1 MENIKS
7 MNKLLLIII
16 FIFSAISCSEQEKPI
31 SENFKE
37 RGLSSLHAKEFKK
50 DIIRIEENIY
60 VAIGYALANVI
71 MIVGENENVIVDTT
85 GSEEAASIIK
95 EKLDKI
101 SSNPVNNIIYTHN
114 HPDHIGGATIFA
126 NTLDANIYGQENI
139 LYNID
144 NISTIIRPII
154 YERSA
159 RQFGIPLNKEDIVHQ
174 GIGGFLEINAETT
187 TGLLRPNITFDK
199 ELNLN
204 IDNISIELA
213 HVPGETDDH
222 LYVYLP
228 DQEAVMVGD
237 NFYRSFANLY
247 AIRGTKYRN
256 PMEWVYSL
264 DKIRSL
270 NAKYLVPSHSRPV
283 IGKDNVYNALTDYR
297 DAIQFVHDQTVRYIN
312 KGLLPD
318 EIVARINLPPHLRSS
333 PYLQEFY
340 GSVSSYVRSIF
351 AGYIGWFNGNI
362 TSLHPL
368 SAEDKA
374 EKMIELASKKTDLH
388 EAAKLALENGEYQWA
403 MELTDSLI
411 AFDGKDQK
419 ARDIKAIAAEK
430 FALTQ
435 TASNDYYFYKTVAGE
450 LRGDYGVYFKDV
462 KASTQQLKAIPMKS
476 IMKSLP
482 VNLNA
487 EKTLDINKKVMFK
500 FSDTEDVFILNIRRG
515 IVELGYNEISDA
527 DLVIL
532 SNQHEIKE
540 ILAGLKNIAQI
551 SLALTDGS
559 ISIEGGR
566 LEFLKTLGYFTD

>member
-1 MENIKS
+1 M
-7 MNKLLLIII
+7 
-16 FIFSAISCSEQEKPI
+16 FSAVSCSEQQI
-31 SENFKE
+31 SSDKE
-37 RGLSSLHAKEFKK
+37 RGLSTEHAKEFQKE
-50 DIIRIEENIY
+50 IIKIEDNIY

-71 MIVGENENVIVDTT
+71 MIVGDSENVIVDTT
-85 GSEEAASIIK
+85 GSEEAAKIVKK
-95 EKLDKI
+95 ELNKI
-101 SSNPVNNIIYTHN
+101 STNPVNNIIYTHN

-126 NTLDANIYGQENI
+126 SSVDANIYGQENI

-159 RQFGIPLNKEDIVHQ
+159 RQFGIPLDKDDIIHQ
-174 GIGGFLEINAETT
+174 GIGGFLEINADTT
-187 TGLLRPNITFDK
+187 TGLLRPNVTFDK
-199 ELNLN
+199 NLNLN
-204 IDNISIELA
+204 INNIQIELG

-228 DQEAVMVGD
+228 DKEAVMVGD

-270 NAKYLVPSHSRPV
+270 NAKYLIPSHSRPV
-283 IGKDNVYNALTDYR
+283 VGKDNVYNALTDYR

-318 EIVARINLPPHLRSS
+318 EIAAQIELPSHLRSS

-340 GSVSSYVRSIF
+340 GSISSYVRSIF
-351 AGYIGWFNGNI
+351 VGYIGWFNGNI
-362 TSLHPL
+362 TTLHPM

-374 EKMIELASKKTDLH
+374 AKMIELATKQTDLH
-388 EAAKLALENGEYQWA
+388 EAAQLAVENGEYQWA

-411 AFDGKDQK
+411 ALNNEDQK
-419 ARDIKAIAAEK
+419 AKDIKAYAADK

-450 LRGDYGVYFKDV
+450 LRGDYEVYFRDV
-462 KASTQQLKAIPMKS
+462 KATPKQLQAIPMKS
-476 IMKSLP
+476 IIKSLP

-487 EKTLDINKKVMFK
+487 KKTLDINKKVMFE
-500 FSDTEDVFILNIRRG
+500 FSDIDDIFVLNIRRG
-515 IVELGYNEISDA
+515 IVELGYNQINDA
-527 DLVIL
+527 DLIVKT
-532 SNQHEIKE
+532 SQHELKE

-559 ISIEGGR
+559 IEIEGGR
-566 LEFLKTLGYFTD
+566 LDFLKTLGYFTD

>member
-1 MENIKS
+1 MHKI
-7 MNKLLLIII
+7 LLIIMLM
-16 FIFSAISCSEQEKPI
+16 FSAVSCSEQRT
-31 SENFKE
+31 SSDKE
-37 RGLSSLHAKEFKK
+37 RGLSTDHAKEFQKE
-50 DIIRIEENIY
+50 IIKIEDNIY

-71 MIVGENENVIVDTT
+71 MIVGDSENVIVDTT
-85 GSEEAASIIK
+85 GSEEAAKIVKK
-95 EKLDKI
+95 ELNKI
-101 SSNPVNNIIYTHN
+101 STNPVNNIIYTHN

-126 NTLDANIYGQENI
+126 SSVDANIYGQENI

-159 RQFGIPLNKEDIVHQ
+159 RQFGIPLDKDDIIHQ
-174 GIGGFLEINAETT
+174 GIGGFLEINADTT
-187 TGLLRPNITFDK
+187 TGLLRPNVTFDK
-199 ELNLN
+199 YLNLN
-204 IDNISIELA
+204 INNIQIELG

-228 DQEAVMVGD
+228 DKEAVMVGD

-270 NAKYLVPSHSRPV
+270 NAKYLIPSHSRPV
-283 IGKDNVYNALTDYR
+283 VGKDNVYNALTDYR

-318 EIVARINLPPHLRSS
+318 EIAAQIELPSHLRSS

-340 GSVSSYVRSIF
+340 GSISSYVRSIF
-351 AGYIGWFNGNI
+351 VGYIGWFNGNI
-362 TSLHPL
+362 TTLHPM

-374 EKMIELASKKTDLH
+374 AKMIELATKQTDLH
-388 EAAKLALENGEYQWA
+388 EAAQLAVENGEYQWA

-411 AFDGKDQK
+411 ALNNEDQK
-419 ARDIKAIAAEK
+419 AKDIKAYAADK

-450 LRGDYGVYFKDV
+450 LRGDYEVYFRDV
-462 KASTQQLKAIPMKS
+462 KATPKQLQAIPMKS
-476 IMKSLP
+476 IIKSLP

-487 EKTLDINKKVMFK
+487 KKTLDINKKVMFK
-500 FSDTEDVFILNIRRG
+500 FSDIDDVFVLNIRRG
-515 IVELGYNEISDA
+515 IVELGYNQINDA
-527 DLVIL
+527 DLIVKT
-532 SNQHEIKE
+532 SQHELKE

-559 ISIEGGR
+559 IEIEGGR
-566 LEFLKTLGYFTD
+566 LDFLKTLSYFTD

>member
-1 MENIKS
+1 M
-7 MNKLLLIII
+7 
-16 FIFSAISCSEQEKPI
+16 FSAVSCSEQQI
-31 SENFKE
+31 SSDKE
-37 RGLSSLHAKEFKK
+37 RGLSTEHAKEFQKE
-50 DIIRIEENIY
+50 IIKIEDNIY

-71 MIVGENENVIVDTT
+71 MIVGDSENVIVDTT
-85 GSEEAASIIK
+85 GSEEAAKIVKK
-95 EKLDKI
+95 ELNKI
-101 SSNPVNNIIYTHN
+101 STNPVNNIIYTHN

-126 NTLDANIYGQENI
+126 SSVDANIYGQENI

-159 RQFGIPLNKEDIVHQ
+159 RQFGIPLDKDDIIHQ
-174 GIGGFLEINAETT
+174 GIGGFLEINADTT
-187 TGLLRPNITFDK
+187 TGLLRPNVTFDK
-199 ELNLN
+199 NLNLN
-204 IDNISIELA
+204 INNIQIELG

-228 DQEAVMVGD
+228 DKEAVMVGD

-270 NAKYLVPSHSRPV
+270 NAKYLIPSHSRPV
-283 IGKDNVYNALTDYR
+283 VGKDNVYNALTDYR

-318 EIVARINLPPHLRSS
+318 EIAAQIELPSHLRSS

-340 GSVSSYVRSIF
+340 GSISSYVRSIF
-351 AGYIGWFNGNI
+351 VGYIGWFNGNI
-362 TSLHPL
+362 TTLHPMN
-368 SAEDKA
+368 AEDKA
-374 EKMIELASKKTDLH
+374 AKMIELATKQTDLH
-388 EAAKLALENGEYQWA
+388 EAAQLAVENGEYQWA

-411 AFDGKDQK
+411 ALNNEDQK
-419 ARDIKAIAAEK
+419 AKDIKAYAADK

-450 LRGDYGVYFKDV
+450 LRGDYEVYFRDV
-462 KASTQQLKAIPMKS
+462 KATPKQLQAIPMKS
-476 IMKSLP
+476 IIKSLP

-487 EKTLDINKKVMFK
+487 KKTLDINKKVMFK
-500 FSDTEDVFILNIRRG
+500 FSDIDDVFVLNIRRG
-515 IVELGYNEISDA
+515 IVELGYNQINDA
-527 DLVIL
+527 DLIVKT
-532 SNQHEIKE
+532 SQHELKE

-559 ISIEGGR
+559 IEIEGGR
-566 LEFLKTLGYFTD
+566 LDFLKTLGYFTD

>member
-1 MENIKS
+1 MHK
-7 MNKLLLIII
+7 LLIII
-16 FIFSAISCSEQEKPI
+16 TLISLTISCSENKIAE
-31 SENFKE
+31 SSKE
-37 RGLSSLHAKEFKK
+37 RGLSAEHAKEFEE
-50 DIIRIEENIY
+50 DIIKIEDNIY
-60 VAIGYALANVI
+60 VAVGYALANVI
-71 MIVGENENVIVDTT
+71 MIVGDNENIIVDTT
-85 GSEEAASIIK
+85 GSEEAASTVKK
-95 EKLDKI
+95 ELDKI
-101 SSNPVNNIIYTHN
+101 STSPVNNIIYTHN

-126 NTLDANIYGQENI
+126 NNLDANVYGQENI

-154 YERSA
+154 YERSS

-187 TGLLRPNITFDK
+187 VGLLRPNITFDK
-199 ELNLN
+199 KLNLN
-204 IDNISIELA
+204 IDNIKIELG

-228 DQEAVMVGD
+228 EQEAVMVGD

-270 NAKYLVPSHSRPV
+270 EAKYLVPSHSRPV
-283 IGKDNVYNALTDYR
+283 VGKDKVYNALTDYR

-318 EIVARINLPPHLRSS
+318 EIVAQIQLPPHLSAS

-340 GSVSSYVRSIF
+340 GSISSYVRSIF
-351 AGYIGWFNGNI
+351 VGYIGWFNGNI
-362 TSLHPL
+362 TTLHPI
-368 SAEDKA
+368 SAEEKA
-374 EKMIELASKKTDLH
+374 VKMIELASKQTDLH
-388 EAAKLALENGEYQWA
+388 EAAQLALDNGEYQWA

-411 AFDGKDQK
+411 AFDSEDQK
-419 ARDIKAIAAEK
+419 AKDIKAFAADK

-450 LRGDYGVYFKDV
+450 LRGDYEVYFKDIKV
-462 KASTQQLKAIPMKS
+462 SAKQLKAIPMQS
-476 IMKSLP
+476 IIKSLP

-500 FSDTEDVFILNIRRG
+500 FSDTRDVFILNIRRG
-515 IVELGYNEISDA
+515 IVELGYEEIDDA
-527 DLVIL
+527 DLVVE
-532 SNQHEIKE
+532 SSQSEIKE

-559 ISIEGGR
+559 IKIEGGR
-566 LEFLKTLGYFTD
+566 LEFLKTLSYFAD

>member
-1 MENIKS
+1 MHK
-7 MNKLLLIII
+7 LLIII
-16 FIFSAISCSEQEKPI
+16 TLISLTISCSENKIAE
-31 SENFKE
+31 SSKE
-37 RGLSSLHAKEFKK
+37 RGLSAEHAKEFEK
-50 DIIRIEENIY
+50 DIIKIEDNIY
-60 VAIGYALANVI
+60 VAVGYALANVI
-71 MIVGENENVIVDTT
+71 MIVGDNENIIVDTT
-85 GSEEAASIIK
+85 GSEEAASTVKK
-95 EKLDKI
+95 ELDKI
-101 SSNPVNNIIYTHN
+101 STSPVNNIIYTHN

-126 NTLDANIYGQENI
+126 NNLDANVYGQENI

-154 YERSA
+154 YERSS

-187 TGLLRPNITFDK
+187 VGLLRPNITFDK
-199 ELNLN
+199 KLNLN
-204 IDNISIELA
+204 IDNIKIELG

-228 DQEAVMVGD
+228 EQEAVMVGD

-270 NAKYLVPSHSRPV
+270 EAKYLVPSHSRPV
-283 IGKDNVYNALTDYR
+283 AGKDKVYNALTDYR

-318 EIVARINLPPHLRSS
+318 EIVAQIQLPPHLSAS

-340 GSVSSYVRSIF
+340 GSISSYVRSIF
-351 AGYIGWFNGNI
+351 VGYIGWFNGNI
-362 TSLHPL
+362 TTLHPI
-368 SAEDKA
+368 SAEEKA
-374 EKMIELASKKTDLH
+374 VKMIELASKQTDLH
-388 EAAKLALENGEYQWA
+388 EAAQLALDNGEYQWA

-411 AFDGKDQK
+411 AFDSEDQK
-419 ARDIKAIAAEK
+419 AKDIKAFAADK

-450 LRGDYGVYFKDV
+450 LRGDYEVYFKDIKV
-462 KASTQQLKAIPMKS
+462 SAKQLKAIPMQS
-476 IMKSLP
+476 IIKSLP

-500 FSDTEDVFILNIRRG
+500 FSDTRDVFILNIRRG
-515 IVELGYNEISDA
+515 IVELGYEEIDDA
-527 DLVIL
+527 DLVVE
-532 SNQHEIKE
+532 SSQSEIKE

-559 ISIEGGR
+559 IKIEGGR
-566 LEFLKTLGYFTD
+566 LEFLKTLSYFAD

>member
-1 MENIKS
+1 
-7 MNKLLLIII
+7 MNNLALMAFLV
-16 FIFSAISCSEQEKPI
+16 FVLVSCSEQQSSNTESSKEK
-31 SENFKE
+31 
-37 RGLSSLHAKEFKK
+37 GLSANHAKEFDR
-50 DIIRIEENIY
+50 DIIQIENNIF

-71 MIVGENENVIVDTT
+71 MIVGDNENIIVDTA
-85 GSEEAASIIK
+85 GSEESAKKIK
-95 EKLDKI
+95 KEFDKI
-101 SSNPVNNIIYTHN
+101 STKPINNIIYTHN

-126 NTLDANIYGQENI
+126 SDSNVNVYGQENI

-174 GIGGFLEINAETT
+174 GIGGFLEISADTT
-187 TGLLRPNITFDK
+187 SGLIRPNITFDK
-199 ELNLN
+199 ILNLN
-204 IDNISIELA
+204 IDNIEMELG

-228 DQEAVMVGD
+228 KQDAVLVGD

-264 DKIRSL
+264 DKIREL
-270 NAKYLVPSHSRPV
+270 DAYYLIPSHSRPV
-283 IGKDNVYNALTDYR
+283 IGKENVYNALTDYR

-312 KGLLPD
+312 KGLLPN
-318 EIVARINLPPHLRSS
+318 EIVSKIDLPSHLKSS

-340 GSVSSYVRSIF
+340 GSISSYVKSIF
-351 AGYIGWFNGNI
+351 VGYIGWFNGNI
-362 TSLHPL
+362 TTLHPL
-368 SAEDKA
+368 SAEEKA
-374 EKMIELASKKTDLH
+374 SKMIELAKKQTDLH
-388 EAAKLALENGEYQWA
+388 QAAQSALENREYQWA
-403 MELTDSLI
+403 MELADSLI
-411 AFDGKDQK
+411 AFDKSDQK
-419 ARDIKAIAAEK
+419 AKNIKAQAAEK

-450 LRGDYGVYFKDV
+450 LRGDYGVYFRDV
-462 KASTQQLKAIPMKS
+462 KISSKQLNAIPMRS
-476 IMKSLP
+476 IIKSLP

-487 EKTLDINKKVMFK
+487 TKTLDLDKKVMFK
-500 FSDTEDVFILNIRRG
+500 FHDTTDIFILNIRRG
-515 IVELGYNEISDA
+515 IVELGYDKIDDA
-527 DLVIL
+527 DLIVETD
-532 SNQHEIKE
+532 QHELKE
-540 ILAGLKNIAQI
+540 ILVGLKNIAQI

-559 ISIEGGR
+559 IKVEGGR

>member
-1 MENIKS
+1 MHKI
-7 MNKLLLIII
+7 LLIII
-16 FIFSAISCSEQEKPI
+16 LMFSAVSCSEQQTSNE
-31 SENFKE
+31 KE
-37 RGLSSLHAKEFKK
+37 RGLSTDHAKEFQKE
-50 DIIRIEENIY
+50 IIKIEDNIY

-71 MIVGENENVIVDTT
+71 MIVGDSENVIVDTT
-85 GSEEAASIIK
+85 GSEEAAKIVKK
-95 EKLDKI
+95 ELNKI
-101 SSNPVNNIIYTHN
+101 STNPVNNIIYTHN

-126 NTLDANIYGQENI
+126 SSVDANIYGQENI

-159 RQFGIPLNKEDIVHQ
+159 RQFGIPLDKDDIIHQ
-174 GIGGFLEINAETT
+174 GIGGFLEINADTT
-187 TGLLRPNITFDK
+187 TGLLRPNVTFDK
-199 ELNLN
+199 NLNLN
-204 IDNISIELA
+204 INNIQIELG

-228 DQEAVMVGD
+228 DKEAVMVGD

-270 NAKYLVPSHSRPV
+270 NAKYLIPSHSRPV
-283 IGKDNVYNALTDYR
+283 VGKDNVYNALTDYR

-318 EIVARINLPPHLRSS
+318 EIAAQIELPSHLRSS

-340 GSVSSYVRSIF
+340 GSISSYVRSIF
-351 AGYIGWFNGNI
+351 VGYIGWFNGNI
-362 TSLHPL
+362 TTLHPMN
-368 SAEDKA
+368 AEDKA
-374 EKMIELASKKTDLH
+374 AKMIELATKQTDLH
-388 EAAKLALENGEYQWA
+388 EAAQLAVENGEYQWA

-411 AFDGKDQK
+411 ALNNEDQK
-419 ARDIKAIAAEK
+419 AKDIKAYAADK

-450 LRGDYGVYFKDV
+450 LRGDYEVYFRDV
-462 KASTQQLKAIPMKS
+462 KATPKQLQAIPMKS
-476 IMKSLP
+476 IIKSLP

-487 EKTLDINKKVMFK
+487 KKTLDINKKVMFK
-500 FSDTEDVFILNIRRG
+500 FSDIDDVFVLNIRRG
-515 IVELGYNEISDA
+515 IVELGYNQINDA
-527 DLVIL
+527 DLIVKT
-532 SNQHEIKE
+532 SQHELKE

-559 ISIEGGR
+559 IEIEGGR
-566 LEFLKTLGYFTD
+566 LDFLKTLGYFTD

>member
-1 MENIKS
+1 MHKI
-7 MNKLLLIII
+7 LLIII
-16 FIFSAISCSEQEKPI
+16 LMFSAVSCSEQQTSNE
-31 SENFKE
+31 KE
-37 RGLSSLHAKEFKK
+37 RGLSTDHAKEFQKE
-50 DIIRIEENIY
+50 IIKIEDNIY

-71 MIVGENENVIVDTT
+71 MIVGDSENVIVDTT
-85 GSEEAASIIK
+85 GSEEAAQIVKK
-95 EKLDKI
+95 ELNKI
-101 SSNPVNNIIYTHN
+101 STNPVNNIIYTHN

-126 NTLDANIYGQENI
+126 SSLDANIYGQENI

-159 RQFGIPLNKEDIVHQ
+159 RQFGIPLDKEDIVHQ
-174 GIGGFLEINAETT
+174 GIGGFLEINADTT
-187 TGLLRPNITFDK
+187 SGLLRPNVTFDK
-199 ELNLN
+199 SLNLN
-204 IDNISIELA
+204 INNIQIELG

-228 DQEAVMVGD
+228 KKEAVMVGD

-270 NAKYLVPSHSRPV
+270 NAKYLIPSHSRPV
-283 IGKDNVYNALTDYR
+283 VGKENVYNALTDYR

-318 EIVARINLPPHLRSS
+318 EIAAQIELPSHLQSS

-340 GSVSSYVRSIF
+340 GSISSYVRSIF
-351 AGYIGWFNGNI
+351 VGYIGWFNGNI
-362 TSLHPL
+362 TTLHPL
-368 SAEDKA
+368 GAEEKA
-374 EKMIELASKKTDLH
+374 AKMIELANKQTNLH
-388 EAAKLALENGEYQWA
+388 EAAQLALDNGEYQWA

-411 AFDGKDQK
+411 ALNNEDQK
-419 ARDIKAIAAEK
+419 AKDIKAYAADK

-450 LRGDYGVYFKDV
+450 LRGDYGIYFKDI
-462 KASTQQLKAIPMKS
+462 KATPKQLQAIPMKS
-476 IMKSLP
+476 IIKSLP

-487 EKTLDINKKVMFK
+487 KKTLDINKKVMFE
-500 FSDTEDVFILNIRRG
+500 FSDIDDIFVLNIRRG
-515 IVELGYNEISDA
+515 VVELGYSQISDA
-527 DLVIL
+527 DLIVKT
-532 SNQHEIKE
+532 SQHELKE

-559 ISIEGGR
+559 IEIEGGR
-566 LEFLKTLGYFTD
+566 LDFLKTLSYFTD

>member
-1 MENIKS
+1 M
-7 MNKLLLIII
+7 
-16 FIFSAISCSEQEKPI
+16 FSAVSCSEQQASNE
-31 SENFKE
+31 KE
-37 RGLSSLHAKEFKK
+37 RGLSTDHAKEFQKE
-50 DIIRIEENIY
+50 IIKIEDNIY

-71 MIVGENENVIVDTT
+71 MIVGDSENVIVDTT
-85 GSEEAASIIK
+85 GSEEAAQIVKK
-95 EKLDKI
+95 ELNKI
-101 SSNPVNNIIYTHN
+101 STNPVNNIIYTHN

-126 NTLDANIYGQENI
+126 SSLDANIYGQENI

-159 RQFGIPLNKEDIVHQ
+159 RQFGIPLDKEDIVHQ
-174 GIGGFLEINAETT
+174 GIGGFLEINADTT
-187 TGLLRPNITFDK
+187 SGLLRPNVTFDK
-199 ELNLN
+199 SLNLN
-204 IDNISIELA
+204 INNIQIELG

-228 DQEAVMVGD
+228 KKEAVMVGD
-237 NFYRSFANLY
+237 NFYRSLANLY

-270 NAKYLVPSHSRPV
+270 NAKYLIPSHSRPV
-283 IGKDNVYNALTDYR
+283 VGKENVYNALTDYR

-318 EIVARINLPPHLRSS
+318 EIAAQIELPSHLQSS

-340 GSVSSYVRSIF
+340 GSISSYVRSIF
-351 AGYIGWFNGNI
+351 VGYIGWFNGNI
-362 TSLHPL
+362 TTLHPL
-368 SAEDKA
+368 SAEEKA
-374 EKMIELASKKTDLH
+374 AKMIELANKQTNLH
-388 EAAKLALENGEYQWA
+388 EAAQLALDNGEYQWA

-411 AFDGKDQK
+411 ALNNEDQK
-419 ARDIKAIAAEK
+419 AKDIKAYAADK

-450 LRGDYGVYFKDV
+450 LRGDYGIYFKDI
-462 KASTQQLKAIPMKS
+462 KATPKQLQAIPMKS
-476 IMKSLP
+476 IIKSLP

-487 EKTLDINKKVMFK
+487 KKTLDINKKVMFE
-500 FSDTEDVFILNIRRG
+500 FSDIDDIFVLNIRRG
-515 IVELGYNEISDA
+515 VVELGYSQISDA
-527 DLVIL
+527 DLIVKT
-532 SNQHEIKE
+532 SQHELKE

-559 ISIEGGR
+559 IEIEGGR
-566 LEFLKTLGYFTD
+566 LDFLKTLSYFTD

>member
-1 MENIKS
+1 MHKI
-7 MNKLLLIII
+7 LLIII
-16 FIFSAISCSEQEKPI
+16 LMFSAVSCSEQQK
-31 SENFKE
+31 SSDRE
-37 RGLSSLHAKEFKK
+37 RGLSTEHAKEFQKE
-50 DIIRIEENIY
+50 IIKIEDNIY

-71 MIVGENENVIVDTT
+71 MVVGDSENVIVDTT
-85 GSEEAASIIK
+85 GSEEAAQIVKK
-95 EKLDKI
+95 ELNKI
-101 SSNPVNNIIYTHN
+101 STNPVNNIIYTHN

-126 NTLDANIYGQENI
+126 SSLDANIYGQENI

-159 RQFGIPLNKEDIVHQ
+159 RQFGIPLDKDEIVHQ
-174 GIGGFLEINAETT
+174 GIGGFLEINADTT
-187 TGLLRPNITFDK
+187 SGLLRPNVTFDK
-199 ELNLN
+199 SLNLN
-204 IDNISIELA
+204 ISNIQIELG

-228 DQEAVMVGD
+228 EKEAVMVGD

-312 KGLLPD
+312 KGFLPD
-318 EIVARINLPPHLRSS
+318 EIAAQIELPSHLRSS

-340 GSVSSYVRSIF
+340 GSISSYVRSIF
-351 AGYIGWFNGNI
+351 VGYIGWFNGNI
-362 TSLHPL
+362 TTLHPM
-368 SAEDKA
+368 SAEEKA
-374 EKMIELASKKTDLH
+374 VKMIELANKQTDLH
-388 EAAKLALENGEYQWA
+388 EAAQLAIENGEYQWA

-411 AFDGKDQK
+411 ALNNEDQK
-419 ARDIKAIAAEK
+419 AKDIKAYAADK

-462 KASTQQLKAIPMKS
+462 KATPKQLQAIPMKS
-476 IMKSLP
+476 IIKSLP

-487 EKTLDINKKVMFK
+487 TKTLDINKKVMFK
-500 FSDTEDVFILNIRRG
+500 FSDIDDVFVLNIRRG
-515 IVELGYNEISDA
+515 VVELGYSQISDA
-527 DLVIL
+527 DLIVKT
-532 SNQHEIKE
+532 SQHELKE

-559 ISIEGGR
+559 IEIEGGR
-566 LEFLKTLGYFTD
+566 LDFLKTLGYFTD

>member
-1 MENIKS
+1 M
-7 MNKLLLIII
+7 
-16 FIFSAISCSEQEKPI
+16 FSAVSCSEQQI
-31 SENFKE
+31 SSDKE
-37 RGLSSLHAKEFKK
+37 RGLSTEHAKEFQKEIKK
-50 DIIRIEENIY
+50 IEDNIY

-71 MIVGENENVIVDTT
+71 MIVGDSENVIVDTT
-85 GSEEAASIIK
+85 GSEEAAKIVKK
-95 EKLDKI
+95 ELNKI
-101 SSNPVNNIIYTHN
+101 STNPVNNIIYTHN

-126 NTLDANIYGQENI
+126 SSVDANIYGQENI

-159 RQFGIPLNKEDIVHQ
+159 RQFGIPLDKDDIIHQ
-174 GIGGFLEINAETT
+174 GIGGFLEINADTT
-187 TGLLRPNITFDK
+187 TGLLRPNVTFDK
-199 ELNLN
+199 NLNLN
-204 IDNISIELA
+204 INNIQIELG

-228 DQEAVMVGD
+228 DKEAVMVGD

-270 NAKYLVPSHSRPV
+270 NAKYLIPSHSRPV
-283 IGKDNVYNALTDYR
+283 VGKDNVYNALTDYR

-318 EIVARINLPPHLRSS
+318 EIAAQIELPSHLRSS

-340 GSVSSYVRSIF
+340 GSISSYVRSIF
-351 AGYIGWFNGNI
+351 VGYIGWFNGNI
-362 TSLHPL
+362 TTLHPM

-374 EKMIELASKKTDLH
+374 AKMIELATKQTDLY
-388 EAAKLALENGEYQWA
+388 EAAQLAVENGEYQWA

-411 AFDGKDQK
+411 ALNNEDQK
-419 ARDIKAIAAEK
+419 AKDIKAYAADK

-450 LRGDYGVYFKDV
+450 LRGDYEVYFRDV
-462 KASTQQLKAIPMKS
+462 KATPKQLQAIPMKS
-476 IMKSLP
+476 IIKSLP

-487 EKTLDINKKVMFK
+487 KKTLDINKKVMFK
-500 FSDTEDVFILNIRRG
+500 FSDIDDVFVLNIRRG
-515 IVELGYNEISDA
+515 IVELGYNQINDA
-527 DLVIL
+527 DLIVKT
-532 SNQHEIKE
+532 SQHELKE

-559 ISIEGGR
+559 IEIEGGR
-566 LEFLKTLGYFTD
+566 LDFLKTLGYFTD